1 MLTVPVG
8 NVTEIVLLID
18 TVPETKAVPEKP
30 ALTATMGAVDDA
42 AGIPV
47 VVYRN
52 PTSETATVPEI
63 ETVPV
68 GSVTGTVLEI
78 DTVPLVA
85 GCAEIETVPVRTV
98 TVPLTAGSD
107 EMLTVPVASVTGT

>member
-8 NVTEIVLLID
+8 SVTGMVLLIE
-18 TVPETKAVPEKP
+18 TVPETSAVPENP

-42 AGIPV
+42 AGTPV

-52 PTSETATVPEI
+52 PTSETARVP
-63 ETVPV
+63 
-68 GSVTGTVLEI
+68 EI
-78 DTVPLVA
+78 DTVPLTA
-85 GCAEIETVPVRTV
+85 GCAEMLTVPVRPV

-107 EMLTVPVASVTGT
+107 EILTVPVA